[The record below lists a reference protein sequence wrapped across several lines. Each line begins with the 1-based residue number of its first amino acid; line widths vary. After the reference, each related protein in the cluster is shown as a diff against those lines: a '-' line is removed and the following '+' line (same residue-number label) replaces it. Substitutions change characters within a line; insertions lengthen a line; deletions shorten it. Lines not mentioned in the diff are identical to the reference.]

1 MGVLK
6 HLSLVAFSNESFCL
20 YPLVDFE
27 HRKRFQKFK
36 FEKIEDFLDYEKRF
50 SRTFHSVHLVAP
62 VILCNVQIDM
72 NMLIIR
78 KSGYKVSQ

>member
-1 MGVLK
+1 MKVFVYI
-6 HLSLVAFSNESFCL
+6 HLLTLNIEKGF
-20 YPLVDFE
+20 
-27 HRKRFQKFK
+27 KKFK
-36 FEKIEDFLDYEKRF
+36 FEKIEDFLEL
-50 SRTFHSVHLVAP
+50 TFHSVHLVAP

>member
-1 MGVLK
+1 MK
-6 HLSLVAFSNESFCL
+6 HLSLVGLSNESFCL

-36 FEKIEDFLDYEKRF
+36 FEKIEDFLEL
-50 SRTFHSVHLVAP
+50 TFHSVHLVAP